1 MGGEDKKLSNK
12 AEAINAVLVF
22 TLADCREC
30 GARYAVTPDPNFPG
44 QWVFFGREHKMI
56 HPTHICVGGMLCVQG
71 HSLEITAQ
79 SAVLTNEGDW
89 LSLVDPEFE
98 VALN

>member
-1 MGGEDKKLSNK
+1 VANK
-12 AEAINAVLVF
+12 TEAVNAVLVF

-30 GARYAVTPDPNFPG
+30 GAHYAVTPDPNFPG
-44 QWVFFGREHKMI
+44 QWVFFEREHKMF

-71 HSLEITAQ
+71 HSLVVTAQ

-89 LSLVDPEFE
+89 LSLVDPECE
-98 VALN
+98 VSAN